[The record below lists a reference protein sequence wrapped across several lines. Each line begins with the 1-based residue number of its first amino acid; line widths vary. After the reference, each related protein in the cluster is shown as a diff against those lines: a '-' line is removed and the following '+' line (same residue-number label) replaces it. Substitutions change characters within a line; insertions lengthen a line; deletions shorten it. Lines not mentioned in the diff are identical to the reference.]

1 MINWE
6 LYKVFCCAARSG
18 SLSEAAKQL
27 YITQPSV
34 SHSIKLLEEQLGLQL
49 FSRVPR
55 GVELTKDG
63 AMLYSYLEHAYSF
76 ISMAEEKTR
85 ELTSFSGGEIK
96 IGGSDSLVKHFLLP
110 FLESFHRE
118 FPGIQINL
126 VHGTTPE
133 IVKHLKEGRIDL
145 GLVRLPVPEEGLNFD
160 EGVVLQDIFVAGP
173 KYRDLLDKPVSME
186 ELIRYPIILFSS
198 NSHSRQFVT
207 TLFKEHGLTLNP
219 EIELGSVDLL
229 IEFAKIGF
237 GVSFVTRE
245 FVQKE
250 LKEGSLFE
258 VKLKEAIPQTKTGI
272 ITLKKMSLSKAASEF
287 ISRMNLSWHRDGA
300 D

>member
-1 MINWE
+1 MMNWD
-6 LYKVFCCAARSG
+6 LYKVFCCAARTG

-63 AMLYSYLEHAYSF
+63 AVFYSYLEHAFNF
-76 ISMAEEKTR
+76 ITLAEEKMKEITHF
-85 ELTSFSGGEIK
+85 TSGEIK
-96 IGGSDSLVKHFLLP
+96 IGGSDSLCKHFLLP
-110 FLESFHRE
+110 YLESFHTE
-118 FPGIQINL
+118 FPDIQINL

-145 GLVRLPVPEEGLNFD
+145 GIVRMPVADEQLQITEGI
-160 EGVVLQDIFVAGP
+160 VLQDCFVVGP
-173 KYRDLLDKPVSME
+173 KYKYLSEREVSME
-186 ELIRYPIILFSS
+186 ELLQVPIILFSS
-198 NSHSRQFVT
+198 NSNSRRFIT
-207 TLFKEHGLTLNP
+207 GLFQERGLTLEP

-245 FVQKE
+245 FVVKE
-250 LKEGSLFE
+250 LQEGTLFE
-258 VKLKEAIPQTKTGI
+258 IKLKEPIPSTNTGL
-272 ITLKKMSLSKAASEF
+272 ITLKKMPLSQAASEF
-287 ISRMNLSWHRDGA
+287 VRRMHLPA
-300 D
+300 